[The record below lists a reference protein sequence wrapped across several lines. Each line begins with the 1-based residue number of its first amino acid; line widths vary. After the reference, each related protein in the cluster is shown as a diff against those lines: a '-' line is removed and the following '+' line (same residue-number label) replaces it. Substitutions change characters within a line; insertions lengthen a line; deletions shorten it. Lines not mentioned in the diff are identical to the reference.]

1 MDVVDLNLARLY
13 LAFKNF
19 LHQCTQCD
27 ISAHFDLLVHVFST
41 NLWNTVSI

>member
-1 MDVVDLNLARLY
+1 MDVVNLNLARMY

-19 LHQCTQCD
+19 LHHRTQCA

-41 NLWNTVSI
+41 NLWNTIYI